1 MRYQYTPTRKTQRK
15 WRLVSTWS
23 IQNFHT
29 LLMEM
34 KNSTCTLENTL
45 AVQHKVKHEL
55 IIKPSNLTP
64 RYLSKRNENMPT

>member
-1 MRYQYTPTRKTQRK
+1 
-15 WRLVSTWS
+15 
-23 IQNFHT
+23 
-29 LLMEM
+29 MEM
-34 KNSTCTLENTL
+34 KNSACTLEKSL